1 MTVFG
6 DRTFEELIK
15 VGGSVVKNL
24 PAVQEMCVRSLVWE
38 NPLEE
43 GMAAH
48 SSILAWRIPRTEE
61 SGGYRPWGH
70 KESDNCARTDTNTH
84 TTLIF
89 MELLM
94 KIILII

>member
-1 MTVFG
+1 MTIFG

-24 PAVQEMCVRSLVWE
+24 PAVQEMCIRSLVWE

-48 SSILAWRIPRTEE
+48 SSILAWRIHMDRGNWQATV
-61 SGGYRPWGH
+61 H
-70 KESDNCARTDTNTH
+70 VVTKNQTTVHTQTQTH
-84 TTLIF
+84 TQHLY
-89 MELLM
+89 LWSY
-94 KIILII
+94 